1 MALSAEQILAA
12 DDLPRVRVDVPEWAP
27 AGTDPKESYVF
38 VRRMNGEELDEYEEI
53 IRQHSDENFNL
64 VSRSGLRAV
73 VVALTACD
81 ESGRRLFSI
90 EQVKALESKSGEIL
104 QRIFSPA
111 AELNGLTKG
120 AQEKLEKN

>member
-27 AGTDPKESYVF
+27 AGTDPKEACVY
-38 VRRMNGEELDEYEEI
+38 VRRMNGEELDQYEEA
-53 IRQHSDENFNL
+53 IRRHSDEQFNL
-64 VSRSGLRAV
+64 VSRDGLRAV
-73 VVALTACD
+73 VVALTTCD
-81 ESGRRLFSI
+81 DSGQRLFSL
-90 EQVKALESKSGEIL
+90 EQVKSLEAKSGEVL